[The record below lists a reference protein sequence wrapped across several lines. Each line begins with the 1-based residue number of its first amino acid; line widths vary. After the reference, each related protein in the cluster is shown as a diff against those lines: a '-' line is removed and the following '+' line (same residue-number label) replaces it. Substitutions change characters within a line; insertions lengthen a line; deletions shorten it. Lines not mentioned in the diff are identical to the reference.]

1 MFDKTSSKEASL
13 VPIIHDSIAKI
24 PPYLPHERVF
34 PIQIGTRLFKLSGA
48 SISSDAPSYFSQWFK
63 CKIQEAGEQ
72 NLDLSTIPTLY
83 IDRDPDTF
91 SDIALHLQGYHIHPR
106 NGTHFV
112 RLFADAQF
120 YKRRIDVNR
129 GEIHVVPKLIS
140 QLNDESIFISL
151 GGREFNIH
159 RELFTSPENSPN
171 YFSLGFAM
179 FFSKPEDIFPGL
191 DRAGLLRP
199 PPILPPS
206 VPNRSAD
213 VFEDILKLLKGYPLE
228 IRNEQHRE
236 ALLRDVRYFNFK
248 GLEQKLTPHAITFNL
263 RRQKTEIV
271 VRLEDILKSGL
282 SVARN
287 TSDMNQKFYT
297 TWANYARPLVDK
309 ESMELVVEIGSEQTR
324 LCFEPNGDVR
334 AQFHG
339 IANAKVDK
347 LLSIL
352 AGKMKSPPHLLDGGV
367 GEVHVT
373 SSSEGTSLSSIKT
386 FPDEL
391 VRVELTSETSITL
404 NGEKHI
410 LESNER
416 NDNTMETPDGGPS
429 RKRQRTSQS
438 YGVGHEDTEE
448 WIVKKGQWRLRIQSS
463 QNLAKPVECVIVG
476 VKIDA
481 ISNEM
486 SRNKERG
493 FL

>member
-1 MFDKTSSKEASL
+1 MCDKTSSREASL
-13 VPIIHDSIAKI
+13 VPIIDASIAKI

-72 NLDLSTIPTLY
+72 NLDFSTIPTLY

-106 NGTHFV
+106 DGMHFV

-120 YKRRIDVNR
+120 YKL
-129 GEIHVVPKLIS
+129 PKLIS

-151 GGREFNIH
+151 GGREFNIP

-179 FFSKPEDIFPGL
+179 FFSKPEEIFPGL
-191 DRAGLLRP
+191 ERVGLLRP
-199 PPILPPS
+199 PSILPPS
-206 VPNRSAD
+206 VPHRSAD
-213 VFEDILKLLKGYPLE
+213 VFEDILKLLRGYPLE
-228 IRNEQHRE
+228 IRNEQHRG

-248 GLEQKLTPHAITFNL
+248 GLEQKLIPHSITFNL
-263 RRQKTEIV
+263 RRQKMEIV

-287 TSDMNQKFYT
+287 TADMNQNVHT

-324 LCFEPNGDVR
+324 LRFEPNGDVR
-334 AQFHG
+334 AQFYG
-339 IANAKVDK
+339 IANAKVGK

-352 AGKMKSPPHLLDGGV
+352 AGKMKLPPHILDGGV
-367 GEVHVT
+367 GEVHIT
-373 SSSEGTSLSSIKT
+373 SSTEGTSLPSIKA
-386 FPDEL
+386 FSDEL
-391 VRVELTSETSITL
+391 KVMIGMTIQWKHLTAARHGRDKGQDKAMGLALKTQKSGL
-404 NGEKHI
+404 
-410 LESNER
+410 
-416 NDNTMETPDGGPS
+416 S
-429 RKRQRTSQS
+429 RKGNGGSGYKALRTQQ
-438 YGVGHEDTEE
+438 G
-448 WIVKKGQWRLRIQSS
+448 L
-463 QNLAKPVECVIVG
+463 
-476 VKIDA
+476 
-481 ISNEM
+481 
-486 SRNKERG
+486 
-493 FL
+493 